1 MLKGPPCLNKDDFD
15 FDFES
20 VECTMANFKRSQ
32 VCMICCL
39 LSACRF
45 VEFDTSIFCHVLVLC
60 FGSFL
65 LQDTFLNLQV
75 HAFAGQNIT
84 FTEDVVLTCILYCD
98 AGPGC
103 D

>member
-1 MLKGPPCLNKDDFD
+1 
-15 FDFES
+15 
-20 VECTMANFKRSQ
+20 
-32 VCMICCL
+32 MICCL
-39 LSACRF
+39 LSACHF

-75 HAFAGQNIT
+75 HAFDGQNIT